1 MRLRIF
7 HRTRYTYRAPVR
19 DSHNEVRLRP
29 ATDDSARCEFFLLN
43 VNPPVRLKHY
53 RDEWMNYVHW
63 FDIAEPHAG
72 LSIDAQLTVHTSSP
86 YTAGKPN
93 GVSFEAL
100 NDLQDDFLAPLL

>member
-7 HRTRYTYRAPVR
+7 HRTRYIYRASVR

-53 RDEWMNYVHW
+53 RDEWMN
-63 FDIAEPHAG
+63 
-72 LSIDAQLTVHTSSP
+72 
-86 YTAGKPN
+86 
-93 GVSFEAL
+93 
-100 NDLQDDFLAPLL
+100 